1 MRAKSGLP
9 GFTGLESS
17 YSDFTLHDTAKE
29 FSDLLRDREDLCSDR
44 WADSNT
50 TFHIEV
56 KSTTGA
62 CGEPFYMSY
71 NQQNLVSTPQI
82 PGSSIWLIVE
92 VSFLEPRQKRRGCFR
107 CLSNLPCV
115 QHQG

>member
-1 MRAKSGLP
+1 MRAKSGP
-9 GFTGLESS
+9 SGFTGFESS
-17 YSDFTLHDTAKE
+17 YSDFTLRDTAKE
-29 FSDLLRDREDLCSDR
+29 FSDLLRDRGDLYSDR

-62 CGEPFYMSY
+62 CDEPFYMSY

-82 PGSSIWLIVE
+82 PGSRMWLIVE

-107 CLSNLPCV
+107 CLSNLPRV